1 MERAAVYSDETAKAF
16 DNVLDGKNDVVV
28 HRCPL

>member
-1 MERAAVYSDETAKAF
+1 MERAVVYSDETAKAF
-16 DNVLDGKNDVVV
+16 NNVLDGENDAVV

>member
-1 MERAAVYSDETAKAF
+1 MERAVVYSDETAKAF
-16 DNVLDGKNDVVV
+16 DHALDGENDVVV